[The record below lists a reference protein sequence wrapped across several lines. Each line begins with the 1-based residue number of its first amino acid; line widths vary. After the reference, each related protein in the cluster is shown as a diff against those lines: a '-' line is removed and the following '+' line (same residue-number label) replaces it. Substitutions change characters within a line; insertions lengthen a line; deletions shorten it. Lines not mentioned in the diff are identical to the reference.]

1 MQVHLYADEPLGV
14 SAGALVVPFFSKS
27 PLEGVTKDVD
37 AALGGAI
44 ADALA
49 AGEIRG
55 KLGEHV
61 LVHAKD
67 QPYRRV
73 FAISLGDAI
82 QL

>member
-1 MQVHLYADEPLGV
+1 MQVHLYADETIGV
-14 SAGALVVPFFSKS
+14 TAGALVVPFFSES

-49 AGEIRG
+49 SGEIRG

-61 LVHAKD
+61 LVYAKIGLITD
-67 QPYRRV
+67 PLTSVNRKWRP
-73 FAISLGDAI
+73 
-82 QL
+82 